1 MMNLY
6 YSTVLEDGRKLFLA
20 PLSSRR
26 LAACA
31 DVITDASG
39 YFLFEETQS
48 SGASEIEIL
57 AQVHDDKAAFRLS
70 RLFSMA

>member
-6 YSTVLEDGRKLFLA
+6 YSTILSDGRKLFLA

-26 LAACA
+26 MAACA
-31 DVITDASG
+31 DAVSDASG
-39 YFLFEETQS
+39 YFLFEETLS
-48 SGASEIEIL
+48 AAGPEIEIL
-57 AQVHDDKAAFRLS
+57 AQVHDDEAAFRLS